1 MTDSDGSKS
10 AMEAVKPQIKR
21 KRKEVIDTSDEDGK
35 SKTKKQRRLS
45 SSSESLNDEDVSN
58 EKSDEETEKLETPKT
73 NEEKSDDEKVK
84 KSPESGDEDESGNDD
99 ESKTGDKEK
108 SDESSDDEKEEKE
121 EDSDSSSLPSLDD
134 DKEVE
139 AAKKVA
145 QMKSKGK
152 EGKSDMKNK
161 EGKSASDTSSA
172 SQSDDENDG
181 KSKKK
186 QGAKKKSE
194 KAEKAK
200 GSKVSFREAG
210 KSSVV
215 NTVRLT
221 QEDNKSV
228 VRLKRYIALCGVRRN
243 YKKILGD
250 CRSVQAMVAVLK
262 KELEDL
268 GVKGQPSIQKCKKA
282 RMKREEAREL
292 AELNMDNIIYSEGRT
307 SRRGTASGRKQE
319 DSRSSMY
326 KHAVNSSSGSDQ
338 ENKGN
343 GGRRRI
349 DWSNL
354 QGIISD
360 DGDSA

>member
-200 GSKVSFREAG
+200 GSK
-210 KSSVV
+210 
-215 NTVRLT
+215 
-221 QEDNKSV
+221 EDNKSV

-360 DGDSA
+360 DGVKRLGK